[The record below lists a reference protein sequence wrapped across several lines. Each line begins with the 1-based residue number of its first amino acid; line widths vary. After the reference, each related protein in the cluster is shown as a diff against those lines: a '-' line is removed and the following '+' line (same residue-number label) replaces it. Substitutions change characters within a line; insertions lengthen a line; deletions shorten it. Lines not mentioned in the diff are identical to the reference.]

1 MKRITIFAVGCIL
14 AATALAQQ
22 PPLKQSGGPTSDE
35 ARIRIVEPSEGAVL
49 AGNDFNLVIQDQQF
63 PSGTAVSADAQRDA
77 VRPVYQL
84 FVDDKDQGNVPMS
97 NNVVAVHT
105 TTFGP
110 HKVILLA
117 KNGAGQLIDR
127 KELNVVTREE
137 TASASAAP
145 AKPETA
151 MMSRVAAAPAAPIA
165 AAPAPAPVAPSTMTA
180 TATSDTLPTTG
191 SNYPAAAL
199 AGMALFATGAVLRRR
214 RV

>member
-49 AGNDFNLVIQDQQF
+49 VGNDFNLVIHDQQF

-137 TASASAAP
+137 TASASTAP

-151 MMSRVAAAPAAPIA
+151 MMSRVAAAPE
-165 AAPAPAPVAPSTMTA
+165 APAPAPVAPSTMTA
-180 TATSDTLPTTG
+180 TATSDTLPATG

-199 AGMALFATGAVLRRR
+199 AGVALFATGAVLRRR

>member
-1 MKRITIFAVGCIL
+1 MRRITIFAVGCIL

-49 AGNDFNLVIQDQQF
+49 VGNDFNLVIQDQQF

-84 FVDDKDQGNVPMS
+84 FVDDKDQGNVPMA

-117 KNGAGQLIDR
+117 KNGAGQVIDR
-127 KELNVVTREE
+127 KELNVVTSEG
-137 TASASAAP
+137 TAAASAAP
-145 AKPETA
+145 AQPETA
-151 MMSRVAAAPAAPIA
+151 TMTRVAPAPAAPV
-165 AAPAPAPVAPSTMTA
+165 AAPPAPEPVSAPSMTA
-180 TATSDTLPTTG
+180 SSETLPTTG
-191 SNYPAAAL
+191 TGYPAAAI
-199 AGMALFATGAVLRRR
+199 AGVALFATGAVLRRR

>member
-1 MKRITIFAVGCIL
+1 MRKITIFAVGCIL
-14 AATALAQQ
+14 AATVLAQQ

-49 AGNDFNLVIQDQQF
+49 VGNDFNLVIQDQQF

-84 FVDDKDQGNVPMS
+84 FVDDKDQGNVPMA

-117 KNGAGQLIDR
+117 KNGAGQVIDR
-127 KELNVVTREE
+127 KELNVVTSEG
-137 TASASAAP
+137 TAAASAP
-145 AKPETA
+145 VQQPETA
-151 MMSRVAAAPAAPIA
+151 TMSRVAPAPAAPV
-165 AAPAPAPVAPSTMTA
+165 AAPPAPEPMTPAAPPASA
-180 TATSDTLPTTG
+180 SSETLPATG
-191 SNYPAAAL
+191 TGYPAAAV
-199 AGMALFATGAVLRRR
+199 AGVLLFATGVVIRRR
-214 RV
+214 RA